1 MEITLKIMN
10 QSDEPTIPLLGI
22 YPEKIIIQKDTRIP
36 MFTAVLF
43 TIVKTWK
50 QPRHSST
57 DGWIKNQWYVF
68 YNEILLSHEKEQIRA
83 SCSEVDVPRPCYTE

>member
-68 YNEILLSHEKEQIRA
+68 YNEILLSHEKGTNQ
-83 SCSEVDVPRPCYTE
+83 SQL